1 MGKCCRV
8 DESAIHRA
16 RQALN
21 QLHEFAFMVGLVP
34 RDIGTSDCCPISN
47 RQFYVRQCDAAVDV
61 WFPDPYQV
69 EVGPIQDGDSHLG
82 LETLEPISEIV
93 IRSLIGLIV
102 GIR

>member
-1 MGKCCRV
+1 
-8 DESAIHRA
+8 
-16 RQALN
+16 
-21 QLHEFAFMVGLVP
+21 
-34 RDIGTSDCCPISN
+34 
-47 RQFYVRQCDAAVDV
+47 V